1 MSGSDP
7 HLPDVV
13 KENHQKL
20 LDITINVLSSRT
32 LNDLDT
38 PTAKNAIREEL
49 VAKYNHSLGVDLVEE
64 IYFSEFVIQ

>member
-1 MSGSDP
+1 M
-7 HLPDVV
+7 PDIV

-20 LDITINVLSSRT
+20 LDITISVLSART
-32 LNDLDT
+32 LNDLDS

-49 VAKYNHSLGVDLVEE
+49 IAKYNHSLGADLVEE